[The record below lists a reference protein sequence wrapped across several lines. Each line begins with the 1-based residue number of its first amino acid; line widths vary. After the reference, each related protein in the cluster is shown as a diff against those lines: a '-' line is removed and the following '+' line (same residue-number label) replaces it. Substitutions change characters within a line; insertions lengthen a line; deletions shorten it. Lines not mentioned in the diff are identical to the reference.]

1 MSANLKIGL
10 IGAGSAVFSLN
21 LVRDLCVTEG
31 LHSSQVWFMD
41 PDEQRL
47 GIVHRLA
54 SRYAAELG
62 VDLAF
67 ERTTSREQALDG
79 ADFVINTALVGAF
92 AAKEVFVAQ
101 MGIVFSL
108 GEEASGEGEAAED
121 EEAAEPLRQRLREAY
136 TPLQGV
142 SIMLFCLLG
151 FPCMATLAVMASES
165 GSAKWM
171 LLQWGGLTVFAY
183 TVCLLVYQVGRLAGL
198 GTR

>member
-1 MSANLKIGL
+1 M
-10 IGAGSAVFSLN
+10 
-21 LVRDLCVTEG
+21 
-31 LHSSQVWFMD
+31 
-41 PDEQRL
+41 
-47 GIVHRLA
+47 
-54 SRYAAELG
+54 
-62 VDLAF
+62 
-67 ERTTSREQALDG
+67 
-79 ADFVINTALVGAF
+79 NTAMLGAF
-92 AAKEVFVAQ
+92 AAKEVFVAD

-108 GEEASGEGEAAED
+108 GEGSARARHGAEAN
-121 EEAAEPLRQRLREAY
+121 LRLRERLRETY

-151 FPCMATLAVMASES
+151 FPCMATVAVMWSES